1 MEMDTK
7 MKFERLT
14 GLRNIAG
21 IVAAVS
27 FVLAVALV
35 VVADTNRAKAEDIQ
49 YDMTMYE
56 FSTDYT
62 SFDYQN
68 ALEAAQASE
77 TFSSL
82 GVSVCTIAVCVA
94 MGSHVLLMFGL
105 DMADAVAESVKRAEP
120 EDGAAQPDGKR
131 FK

>member
-1 MEMDTK
+1 MDMK

-14 GLRNIAG
+14 ALRNVAL

-27 FVLAVALV
+27 FVIAVVLV
-35 VVADTNRAKAEDIQ
+35 VVADTSRAKAEEIN
-49 YDMTMYE
+49 YDMTVYE
-56 FSTDYT
+56 LSTDYT

-68 ALEAAQASE
+68 ALEAAQSSE

-82 GVSVCTIAVCVA
+82 GVSVCILAVCVA
-94 MGSHVLLMFGL
+94 VGSHVLLMFGL
-105 DMADAVAESVKRAEP
+105 DMADAVAEAVKKAAPEEP
-120 EDGAAQPDGKR
+120 AAQPDGKR

>member
-1 MEMDTK
+1 MDTK

-14 GLRNIAG
+14 GLRNVAL

-27 FVLAVALV
+27 FVIAVVLV
-35 VVADTNRAKAEDIQ
+35 VVADTSRAKAEEIN
-49 YDMTMYE
+49 YDMTVYE
-56 FSTDYT
+56 LSTDYT

-68 ALEAAQASE
+68 ALEAAQSSE

-82 GVSVCTIAVCVA
+82 GVSVCILAVCVA
-94 MGSHVLLMFGL
+94 VGSHVLLMFGL
-105 DMADAVAESVKRAEP
+105 DMADAVAEAVKKSAPEEP
-120 EDGAAQPDGKR
+120 SAQPDGKR

>member
-1 MEMDTK
+1 MDGK
-7 MKFERLT
+7 MKFERIT
-14 GLRNIAG
+14 GLRNVAL

-27 FVLAVALV
+27 FVIAVVLV
-35 VVADTNRAKAEDIQ
+35 VVADTSRAKAEDIQ

-62 SFDYQN
+62 SFDYKN

-77 TFSSL
+77 SFSTL
-82 GVSVCTIAVCVA
+82 GVLVCGLAVCVA

-105 DMADAVAESVKRAEP
+105 DMADSVAEAVKKAAP
-120 EDGAAQPDGKR
+120 EESPAQPDGKR

>member
-1 MEMDTK
+1 MDTK

-56 FSTDYT
+56 FSTD
-62 SFDYQN
+62 
-68 ALEAAQASE
+68 
-77 TFSSL
+77 
-82 GVSVCTIAVCVA
+82 
-94 MGSHVLLMFGL
+94 
-105 DMADAVAESVKRAEP
+105 
-120 EDGAAQPDGKR
+120 
-131 FK
+131 